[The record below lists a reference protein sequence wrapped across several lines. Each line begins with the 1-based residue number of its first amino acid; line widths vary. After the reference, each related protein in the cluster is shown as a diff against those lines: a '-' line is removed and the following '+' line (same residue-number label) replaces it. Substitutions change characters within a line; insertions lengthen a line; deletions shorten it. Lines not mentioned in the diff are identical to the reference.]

1 MHYSVLFV
9 IFIIGLAYC
18 FDFINGIHDASN
30 GIACIIASKVLSPR
44 QAVIWGA
51 FFTFMGIFLFNLSVA
66 RTISLEIINPALL
79 TPDLV
84 CAALCS
90 AILWGLITWYFGLP
104 SSSSQA
110 LMGGILG
117 AALIKHGSHSLQY
130 MGVIKLF
137 TGILISPTLGVFLS
151 HIVTHGFDS
160 LKKIMTNS
168 LAQKRLFNTFQLF
181 SSASLCIA
189 HGGNDAQKTMGIITL
204 LLFQASWLTNEFYI
218 PFWVIVSC
226 YACIS
231 LGSLLGGWRIV
242 RTMINITPMDS
253 VHASAAETSAACIIM
268 ATTHFG
274 IPLST
279 TQIVTGAITGTGI
292 KAHMSQTNWL
302 VLKVIFFSWII
313 TLPSTATLAALLLW
327 IA

>member
-1 MHYSVLFV
+1 MHYSVVFV

-30 GIACIIASKVLSPR
+30 GIACIIASKVLSAR

-51 FFTFMGIFLFNLSVA
+51 FFTFMGLFLFNLSVA
-66 RTISLEIINPALL
+66 KTISLEIINPMLL
-79 TPDLV
+79 TPDLI

-90 AILWGLITWYFGLP
+90 AILWGLITWCFGLP

-117 AALIKHGSHSLQY
+117 AAFIKHGSHSVQY
-130 MGVIKLF
+130 LGILKLF
-137 TGILISPTLGVFLS
+137 AGILVSPALGVLLS
-151 HIVTHGFDS
+151 YIITHAFDY
-160 LKKIMTNS
+160 LKKIMTTP
-168 LAQKRLFNTFQLF
+168 LAEKRLFNTVQLF

-189 HGGNDAQKTMGIITL
+189 HGSNDAQKTMGIITL
-204 LLFQASWLTNEFYI
+204 LLFQASWLTSDFYI
-218 PFWVIVSC
+218 PLWVVVSC

-253 VHASAAETSAACIIM
+253 VHASAAETSAACIII
-268 ATTHFG
+268 AATHFG

-279 TQIVTGAITGTGI
+279 TQTVTGAIAGTGI
-292 KAHMSQTNWL
+292 KAHISQTNWL
-302 VLKVIFFSWII
+302 VLKVIFFSWLI
-313 TLPSTATLAALLLW
+313 TLPSTATLSAILLW